1 MNKKLLHVWLVRLKA
16 FSGWWLLGATV
27 FFVFVSVLAL
37 RMNNQ
42 RMIHLREQVF
52 VADEKGGDVESA
64 LINLREYVYSH
75 MNTDLTAGENA
86 IHPPIQLKYRY
97 ERLVAS
103 EQSTQQT
110 GSSDIYT
117 EAQDYCEK
125 TQPQG
130 YSGSN
135 RLPCIRE
142 YLDNHGVSTAKEVHI
157 PEDMYK
163 FDFESPA
170 WSPDLAGISIVLAG
184 LCLLLLA
191 AKLATERIIK
201 SQLNKHI

>member
-1 MNKKLLHVWLVRLKA
+1 
-16 FSGWWLLGATV
+16 
-27 FFVFVSVLAL
+27 
-37 RMNNQ
+37 MNNQ
-42 RMIHLREQVF
+42 RMITLREQVF
-52 VADEKGGDVESA
+52 VADEKGGDVETA
-64 LINLREYVYSH
+64 LVTLREYVYSH

-103 EQSTQQT
+103 EQSKQQT
-110 GSSDIYT
+110 GNGDIYT
-117 EAQDYCEK
+117 AAQDHCEK

-130 YSGSN
+130 FSGSN

-142 YLDNHGVSTAKEVHI
+142 YLDSHGVSTAKEVHI

-170 WSPDLAGISIVLAG
+170 WSPDLAGISIVLAST
-184 LCLLLLA
+184 CIALLA
-191 AKLATERIIK
+191 IKLISEQVL
-201 SQLNKHI
+201 SQQLKKHN